1 MLFSSPQEDMTNN
14 GCNLQLFIK
23 KGPFGAV
30 TFSPNLCRW
39 WRFTPPGV
47 SREYFRFNASF
58 LPCLGYGNLSPSTA
72 AGRIF
77 CIMFALFGIPL
88 NLVLL
93 NEIGQLMLL
102 GVQHC
107 ARRLEEVCHWRVSS
121 VDRHVSNKKRQRT
134 LSGIWDPVTNK
145 DSLADY
151 LTKMAIILRN
161 NWKRINLVYDSPMRC
176 QIRLFINRG
185 KFCDEWLPL
194 QQQKW

>member
-1 MLFSSPQEDMTNN
+1 MTNN
-14 GCNLQLFIK
+14 GCNLVIYK

-30 TFSPNLCRW
+30 TFSPNFCWW
-39 WRFTPPGV
+39 WRFTPPGE
-47 SREYFRFNASF
+47 RGEQRIFLINASF

-77 CIMFALFGIPL
+77 CIVFALFGIPL

-107 ARRLEEVCHWRVSS
+107 ARRLEEVFHCRVSS
-121 VDRHVSNKKRQRT
+121 MDRHLSNQTKT
-134 LSGIWDPVTNK
+134 EDISGIWNPMTNK

-151 LTKMAIILRN
+151 LTKMAIKLRN

-176 QIRLFINRG
+176 QIRLFINWG